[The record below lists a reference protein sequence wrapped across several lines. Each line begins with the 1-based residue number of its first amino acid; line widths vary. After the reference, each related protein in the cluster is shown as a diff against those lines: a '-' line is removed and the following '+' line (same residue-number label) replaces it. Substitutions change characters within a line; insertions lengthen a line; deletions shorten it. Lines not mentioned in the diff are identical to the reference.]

1 MADFVAVLKKTLD
14 GLTET
19 SPQMREKVYEK
30 ARLTIAG
37 KLAAMSPTPP
47 PSVIDRQKR
56 ALEEAIAS
64 IEKEFAP
71 PKPAA
76 MDPLTELE
84 NVFASLKNP
93 DPLGILKPAT
103 PRPPVEPA
111 PPVRRDVEPVRTEP
125 TPAPAPASAALPPMV
140 SKPAPAA
147 LPPLPA
153 GLTQQPPKPVSPP
166 KAPANDTVELDLGPD
181 DELDFNDD
189 PAEAETIAADR
200 QPRRQRS
207 FAKPLVAVLGL
218 AIVAGGAYGIWLN
231 RTAFGDMLGMG
242 GTEVAKVDPAPAAP
256 EPAAVP
262 APEAEAPAPVE
273 EAKPA
278 DPAPAPAEPPAAA
291 EEPKFTQRLNA
302 DGTEVDAG
310 AAGGEPGIGEGTSV
324 AAVTQPGTP
333 PVTDP
338 AIAAAEPPPAPP
350 ATDAAPAAPA
360 APAPAGTE
368 QGVPVAQRAI
378 FYEERTNV
386 AEASAEPGSIVWS
399 LVQESPGGDLP
410 PEAAIRAEATI
421 PGKDIQLRMTIRRN
435 ADKTLPAS
443 HIVEVIFLTPE
454 GFEGGGIDNVLRV
467 SMKGS
472 EQEAGSPLIGI
483 PAKIADGFFLIALN
497 DSKPEIDANL
507 TLLRRQSWIDV
518 PVQYKSGR
526 RALFTMEKGIP
537 GAKVFDEAIK
547 AWTAAAPT
555 GSTPG

>member
-37 KLAAMSPTPP
+37 KLAAMNPTPP
-47 PSVIDRQKR
+47 PSVIERQKR
-56 ALEEAIAS
+56 ALEDAIAA

-71 PKPAA
+71 AKPAP

-103 PRPPVEPA
+103 PRPPTETPITVRREPEPA
-111 PPVRRDVEPVRTEP
+111 RTE
-125 TPAPAPASAALPPMV
+125 PAPAPSTPAVLPPLA
-140 SKPAPAA
+140 SKPAPTP
-147 LPPLPA
+147 LPPLPSA
-153 GLTQQPPKPVSPP
+153 LTQQPPKPAAPP
-166 KAPANDTVELDLGPD
+166 TAAADPLDLALGPE

-200 QPRRQRS
+200 TAPRARRS
-207 FAKPLVAVLGL
+207 FAKPLAAALGL
-218 AIVAGGAYGIWLN
+218 VIAGGAAYGIWLN
-231 RTAFGDMLGMG
+231 RTAFGEMIGMG
-242 GTEVAKVDPAPAAP
+242 GTEVAKVDPAPADPAPTPEPAP
-256 EPAAVP
+256 EPEAA
-262 APEAEAPAPVE
+262 A
-273 EAKPA
+273 
-278 DPAPAPAEPPAAA
+278 PAPAPADEAKPAEPAPAPA
-291 EEPKFTQRLNA
+291 EEPKFTQRLNP

-310 AAGGEPGIGEGTSV
+310 PAGGEPGIGEGTSV

-333 PVTDP
+333 PTGTDP
-338 AIAAAEPPPAPP
+338 AAPGAEAPAVPPA
-350 ATDAAPAAPA
+350 DAA
-360 APAPAGTE
+360 APAPADPAPAGTD
-368 QGVPVAQRAI
+368 QAVPVAQRAI

-399 LVQESPGGDLP
+399 LVQESPGGDQP
-410 PEAAIRAEATI
+410 PEPAIRAEATI

-454 GFEGGGIDNVLRV
+454 GFDGGGIDNVLRV